1 MATGLF
7 SSFASPSSASGFGRQ
22 TNLILALILVAGAV
36 ELASQSSAEAEALV
50 LPQWQPALR
59 TAGASWAGLAV
70 SGDGPCEGGF
80 AHFEPSWRGLSFT
93 HAVDVTGVAEHQ
105 NVISPEGIVTD
116 VPLTVTA
123 AAAVF
128 AGATPEGDAAAASR
142 PVFFVVDVDLKSNV
156 GHWLIESS
164 VFLREWQDILAAY
177 PQARIVIGSDAALK
191 RRTFS
196 LFSIDEEHMILLTDL
211 PQRNYCIIIPSQYIV
226 DPAVNSNLLL
236 SRWLQHV
243 TFTKCASGLGA
254 RAYNRV
260 AGPTSLDAELGQ
272 LQPSPLLIIPRG
284 LKGNFA
290 AIGRSY
296 PGFELLQEWA
306 ASVGGGTL
314 FVNETEDVRAQVRAV
329 ASARIVVLTEGSAF
343 YISASWAV
351 GSLIVVVGTALL
363 EQMRTVRPLAV
374 LHETYALVNNITF
387 VASAAEVM
395 PFIMDNYAHL
405 LA

>member
-1 MATGLF
+1 MELSF
-7 SSFASPSSASGFGRQ
+7 SFASSSPGSGFSSKQ

-36 ELASQSSAEAEALV
+36 ELASQSSAESEALV
-50 LPQWQPALR
+50 LPRWQPALR
-59 TAGASWAGLAV
+59 TAGASGGLAV

-80 AHFEPSWRGLSFT
+80 AHFEPGWRGLSFT

-142 PVFFVVDVDLKSNV
+142 PVFFVVDVDRKSNV

-177 PQARIVIGSDAALK
+177 PQARIVIGSDAPLK

-196 LFSIDEEHMILLTDL
+196 LFSIATEEHVILLNDL

-243 TFTKCASGLGA
+243 TFMRCASGLRV

-260 AGPTSLDAELGQ
+260 AGPTLLDAELGQ

-306 ASVGGGTL
+306 ASVGGSTL
-314 FVNETEDVRAQVRAV
+314 FVNETEDVRAQVRAG

-395 PFIMDNYAHL
+395 PFVMDNYAYL